1 MGHNDPR
8 WRIARNRIFLP
19 VQDGAALT
27 RIVSRQ
33 SLCFDRGLDQH
44 PKRFAMRKLNTFL
57 AAFLLPLSLAAA
69 QTTDAPIVRY
79 DDLRHPV
86 YGANGMVS
94 SQNAHATE
102 VGAQVLADGGNAVDA
117 AVAVG
122 FALAVALP
130 RAGNLGGGGFMLVHD
145 ADSGETV
152 AIDYREAAP
161 LRAARDMFL
170 DEEGDVDKDKAR
182 LSHLAAGVPG
192 TVAGLW
198 RAHRDYGRLP
208 WKRLIEP
215 AVSLARDGFEVTYDL
230 AGLLASRKERLCR
243 FEAACRYFYKP
254 GGEPYAPG
262 ERFVQPDLADTLQAI
277 ADDGPDAFYK
287 GGIAKKIAAEME
299 KHGGLVDAE
308 SLAAYEPTIRDPA
321 RGTYRGF
328 EVVTMPPPS
337 SGGIHVVQ
345 MLNILE
351 NFPIAEFG
359 SGSADAVHV
368 LAESARLAF
377 ADRSKHLGDPDYY
390 DVPAEWLMS
399 KAYARELAASIDMK
413 RARPSAEVAPGV
425 PPAYESPDTTHYSVI
440 DRDGNVVSNT
450 TTLNFSFGSG
460 IAVAG
465 AGFLLNNEMDD
476 FSAKAGV
483 PNAYGLIGHEA
494 NEIESGKRPLSSM
507 TPAIVLDGG
516 KAWFAT
522 GSPGG
527 SRIITTVLQMIVNVV
542 DHGMN
547 IAEAEAAPRMHHQW
561 LPDELQLESGFS
573 PDTIRILEARGH
585 TVAATQWSMGSLQ
598 TVAWK
603 DGVFRG
609 SSDPRRP
616 NAASI
621 APARD

>member
-1 MGHNDPR
+1 MQR
-8 WRIARNRIFLP
+8 
-19 VQDGAALT
+19 LT
-27 RIVSRQ
+27 
-33 SLCFDRGLDQH
+33 
-44 PKRFAMRKLNTFL
+44 
-57 AAFLLPLSLAAA
+57 AFFVAVLLPLTLAFA
-69 QTTDAPIVRY
+69 QTSDEPIVRY

-86 YGANGMVS
+86 LGANGMVS
-94 SQNAHATE
+94 SQNAHASE

-122 FALAVALP
+122 FALAVTLP

-145 ADSGETV
+145 AGSNETV
-152 AIDYREAAP
+152 AIDYRESAP
-161 LRAARDMFL
+161 RRAGRDMFL
-170 DEEGDVDKDKAR
+170 DEDGNVDLERAR
-182 LSHLAAGVPG
+182 FSHLSAGVPG

-198 RAHRDYGRLP
+198 RAHRDYGKLP
-208 WKRLIEP
+208 WKRVVEP
-215 AVSLARDGFEVTYDL
+215 AIRLARDGFEVTYDL
-230 AGLLASRKERLCR
+230 AGLLASRQQRMCR

-254 GGEPYAPG
+254 GGEPYEPG
-262 ERFVQPDLADTLQAI
+262 ERLVQPDLADTLEAI
-277 ADDGPDAFYK
+277 AEQGPDVFYK
-287 GGIAKKIAAEME
+287 GAIAKQIVAEME
-299 KHGGLVDAE
+299 RGGGFVDAE
-308 SLAAYEPTIRDPA
+308 SLAAYEPVVREPA
-321 RGTYRGF
+321 RGTYRGY
-328 EVVTMPPPS
+328 EVLTMPPPS
-337 SGGIHVVQ
+337 SGGIHIVQ

-351 NFPIAEFG
+351 NFPMAEFG
-359 SGSADAVHV
+359 SGSADAIHV
-368 LAESARLAF
+368 LTETARLAY
-377 ADRSKHLGDPDYY
+377 ADRSKHLGDPDFY
-390 DVPAEWLMS
+390 DVPADWLMS
-399 KAYARELAASIDMK
+399 KAYARKLAATIDMK
-413 RARPSAEVAPGV
+413 RARPSSEVAPGV
-425 PPAYESPDTTHYSVI
+425 PPAYESPDTTHFSVM

-483 PNAYGLIGHEA
+483 PNAFGLLGGEA

-507 TPAIVLDGG
+507 TPVIVLDDGD
-516 KAWFAT
+516 AWFAT

-527 SRIITTVLQMIVNVV
+527 SRIITTVLQMLVNVI

-561 LPDELQLESGFS
+561 YPDLLQLESGFS

-585 TVAATQWSMGSLQ
+585 QIAAAQWSMGSLQ
-598 TVAWK
+598 TVAFK